1 MSAYKQE
8 FVDNYWKEDAQ
19 VIQESMGFY
28 WAMRSRDFVP
38 FIARVF
44 KKHMYV
50 FQEPSITGSFPN
62 PKLDDSTT
70 CFQDCLLYTSPSPR
84 DAHESRMPSSA

>member
-50 FQEPSITGSFPN
+50 FKSLRLRVVSLIQSLMIQQLAFKNFKTG
-62 PKLDDSTT
+62 LI
-70 CFQDCLLYTSPSPR
+70 
-84 DAHESRMPSSA
+84 